1 MLTHRFLAR
10 GAAALIAL
18 SLPTAAVLAHSFKVG
33 ALSIA
38 HPWSRQT
45 APGQTVGGGF
55 LVVTN
60 TGAKDDRLVS
70 VSSPAAKQVQLHTM
84 SMDGGVMRMREVTD
98 GLPVPAHGKLELK
111 PGGFHIMFIGLK
123 APFQLGAKIPAMLTF
138 KHAGKVNVA
147 FAVEAITYTGPA
159 AAPAME
165 HDHAGH

>member
-1 MLTHRFLAR
+1 MLTHRFLVR

-18 SLPTAAVLAHSFKVG
+18 ALPTAAVLAHGFKVG

-60 TGAKDDRLVS
+60 AGDKEDRLIAVA
-70 VSSPAAKQVQLHTM
+70 SPAATQVQLHTM
-84 SMDGGVMRMREVTD
+84 SMEGGVMRMREVTD

-123 APFQLGAKIPAMLTF
+123 APFQLGAKIPATLTF
-138 KHAGKVNVA
+138 KRAGKVKVA
-147 FAVEAITYTGPA
+147 FAVEAVTYTGPA
-159 AAPAME
+159 AAPAMD
-165 HDHAGH
+165 HSHAGH